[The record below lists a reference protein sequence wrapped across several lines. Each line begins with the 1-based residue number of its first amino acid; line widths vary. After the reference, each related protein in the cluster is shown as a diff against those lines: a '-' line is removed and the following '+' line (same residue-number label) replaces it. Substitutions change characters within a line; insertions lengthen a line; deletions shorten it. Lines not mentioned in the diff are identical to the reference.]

1 MLIFLPEHTVC
12 PLRMSTVGL
21 TSAWGAVVPEPE
33 GGLSSVAVEE
43 IEHI

>member
-12 PLRMSTVGL
+12 PLCMSTVGL
-21 TSAWGAVVPEPE
+21 TSAWGAVVPEP
-33 GGLSSVAVEE
+33 GGCLSFVAVEG